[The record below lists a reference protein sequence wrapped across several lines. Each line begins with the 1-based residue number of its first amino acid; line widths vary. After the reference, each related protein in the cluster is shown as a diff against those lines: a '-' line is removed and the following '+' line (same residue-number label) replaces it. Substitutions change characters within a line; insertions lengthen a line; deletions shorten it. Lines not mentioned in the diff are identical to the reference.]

1 MSKII
6 KKFFEDFNALF
17 KDEGMRE
24 AIMYAGN
31 GIYYYPTENEG

>member
-6 KKFFEDFNALF
+6 KKIIDDFNTLF
-17 KDEGMRE
+17 ADERMKE

-31 GIYYYPTENEG
+31 GIYYYPTEIEG

>member
-6 KKFFEDFNALF
+6 KKIVGNFNALF
-17 KDEGMRE
+17 EDEAMRE

-31 GIYYYPTENEG
+31 GIYYYPTENQG